1 MIESMTPSMYIK
13 QDFSAEIAAWVEQG
27 NQIKVLGRGESTHNK
42 AFNNATKKTAQDV
55 MRRMMSNSV
64 AQAKAQKANP
74 HLKARFEAK
83 QAGLLHYDGMAC
95 TRCKSTKRY
104 VSSNKCLH
112 CVNECNRRY
121 KERMHA
127 QA

>member
-64 AQAKAQKANP
+64 AQAKAQKENP